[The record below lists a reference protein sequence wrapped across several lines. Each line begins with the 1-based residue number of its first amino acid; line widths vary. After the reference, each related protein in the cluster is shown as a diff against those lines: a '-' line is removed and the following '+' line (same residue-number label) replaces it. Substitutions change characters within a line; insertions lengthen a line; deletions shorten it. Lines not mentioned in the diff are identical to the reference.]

1 MTIQQQTLNSAF
13 NKNGKQICNCIDTY
27 NDSNEHDFIVNN
39 AKEESDNNSNNK
51 WVTKNEFY
59 I

>member
-1 MTIQQQTLNSAF
+1 MTIQQQTLNRAS
-13 NKNGKQICNCIDTY
+13 NKDGKWKHNCIDAY
-27 NDSNEHDFIVNN
+27 NDLNEIDFIVNN
-39 AKEESDNNSNNK
+39 EEESDNNSNNE